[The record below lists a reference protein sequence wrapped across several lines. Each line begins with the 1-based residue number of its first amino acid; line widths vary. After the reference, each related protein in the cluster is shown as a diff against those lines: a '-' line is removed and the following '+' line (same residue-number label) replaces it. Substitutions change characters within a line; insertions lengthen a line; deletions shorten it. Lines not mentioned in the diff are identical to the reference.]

1 MKIRLLRVAGT
12 ALAVVGIFGVIAV
25 GAVAKPI
32 LMPTLQKEIQ
42 TQRAIW
48 KQHTFAPV
56 GSLQPPAPPC
66 PENGLLPSPFSNCG
80 LPEAPAT
87 TLPYPG
93 NMAYYGGHVQVA
105 PKEYLV
111 FWGWGEKGAFPSSQ
125 TCTSENLTEGS
136 FTATL
141 ACDPDGAGKYM
152 ADFVQ
157 QLGGT
162 QWAGEQTQYYQ
173 TGSSGAKQNITNP
186 TEQLAGIWVDDSNDA
201 SVLPSTSSSNPAGPT
216 NTYTV

>member
-1 MKIRLLRVAGT
+1 MKRRLLRGVTGT
-12 ALAVVGIFGVIAV
+12 ALVAAILGG
-25 GAVAKPI
+25 GAVAASAKPI
-32 LMPTLQKEIQ
+32 LMLNMKREAQA
-42 TQRAIW
+42 QRAIW
-48 KQHTFAPV
+48 QQHVFAPV

-66 PENGLLPSPFSNCG
+66 PESGTLPAPFSNCG
-80 LPEAPAT
+80 LPEFPAT
-87 TLPYPG
+87 TLPVPG
-93 NMAYYGGHVQVA
+93 NMAYYGGHVQTT

-111 FWGWGEKGAFPSSQ
+111 FWGWGENGAFPASQ

-162 QWAGEQTQYYQ
+162 NWAGVQDQYYQ
-173 TGSSGAKQNITNP
+173 TDSSGAQQSITNP
-186 TEQLAGIWVDDSNDA
+186 SEQLAGIWVDDTND
-201 SVLPSTSSSNPAGPT
+201 
-216 NTYTV
+216 